1 MIKLPI
7 YKPKFTSVK
16 FNCKHIPRAFTH
28 GVRIVADSENYN
40 KTKIAH
46 AYIHLNGK
54 IEFGLNDKMM
64 SEEDN
69 NNLVIKVLVRHNYE
83 SNKLDS
89 LRNVVSTTDWLLA
102 SQLDAIAW
110 LCRKWFLDYNITNVK
125 NECGDMFPYK
135 LLTKYISNDGFTK
148 YV

>member
-7 YKPKFTSVK
+7 YKPKLTSIK
-16 FNCKHIPRAFTH
+16 FNCKHIPRGFTD
-28 GVRIVADSENYN
+28 GIKVKADSESYAQ
-40 KTKIAH
+40 TKIAH
-46 AYIHLNGK
+46 AYIHLNGM
-54 IEFGLNDKMM
+54 IEFGLNDKMI
-64 SEEDN
+64 SEDDDSH
-69 NNLVIKVLVRHNYE
+69 LIIKVLVKHKYD
-83 SNKLDS
+83 SDKVDS

-110 LCRKWFLDYNITNVK
+110 LCRKWFSDYNITNVK